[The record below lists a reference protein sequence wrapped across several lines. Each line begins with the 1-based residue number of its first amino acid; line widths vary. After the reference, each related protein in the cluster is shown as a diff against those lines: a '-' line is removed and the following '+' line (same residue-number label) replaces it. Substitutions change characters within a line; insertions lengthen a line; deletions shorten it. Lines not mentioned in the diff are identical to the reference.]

1 LQSEELVDINMDFH
15 TRRQRL
21 KGRLLRVIIPLG
33 CVFLIIAAIV
43 TVTMVN
49 YHHNRRDTLALSQ
62 DMLDALDRR
71 IHSAV
76 HAYLMPASNLV
87 RIGAE
92 TTRNHLDQIWST
104 NRTPVGIEVLKTY
117 PQLSGFYGADQQ
129 GNFVMHRQNP
139 DGSIDTKVIKRQP
152 SNVKVTWI
160 RRDAK
165 GHVIRKEISGD
176 DGYDPRTRPW
186 YKGAVETRR
195 LYWSDVYI
203 FFTDKV
209 PGLTVSYPLYSQN
222 NQLLAVFG
230 IDIKLEKIS
239 TFLANLKIG
248 RNGRAMIIE
257 DDGVL
262 VAYPELDRAFRR
274 TGNTLETVMLD
285 ELNDPVLTRAF
296 NRFKIDGHGK
306 RTLVVDDRRYL
317 NTVSSLKSSFGR
329 DWSVMIIVAEEDFIG
344 FLRVNL
350 RKVLLMT
357 SVIVMITGILAVL
370 LVYQGLRADSNARL
384 VLERKQ
390 ELEARSRAFSELASK
405 TALWD
410 PEDIESLEALTKI
423 VSGTMAVRRASV
435 WGYYEDE
442 RILKCEDSFD
452 RGTNGHTRGT
462 VLKSGDF
469 SQLFQ
474 DLIKGQD
481 IIIADAAVDSRTSE
495 LHRVYLGPLG
505 STSLLAIPVMS
516 GGKLAGAIW
525 FEHEVAIRAWD
536 SEDISFARAIA
547 GMLALRLS
555 ATGGPDEVVDQ
566 DNSVARAA
574 GLNDRTSATEYAS
587 TISALD
593 KTDSGESVRPEPTGE
608 LPKGKGRE
616 ISFSERLLQRGL
628 APSSIKADVYD
639 DVTVLVLRFTD
650 PLALAEYFG
659 GDNPTTAVDHLIC
672 HFEDLFDT
680 HRIDYWKIISD
691 QIVCATGLEDNSNR
705 PVDAIADVALS
716 FQDKCSHLF
725 ADLDKPMEFK
735 IGIDTGGIIG
745 STVGRRQKS
754 YNIWGEAVSTASMM
768 ADNGVTGGIQVSET
782 AYRRLQQNYLFRVRG
797 HYYLQDIGEIST
809 YLLTGRI

>member
-1 LQSEELVDINMDFH
+1 MQPKELVDINMDFQ

-21 KGRLLRVIIPLG
+21 KRRLLRVIIPLG
-33 CVFLIIAAIV
+33 CVLLIVAAIV
-43 TVTMVN
+43 TITMVS
-49 YHHNRRDTLALSQ
+49 YHHNRRDTLALSE
-62 DMLDALDRR
+62 DMLDVLDRR
-71 IHSAV
+71 IHSEV
-76 HAYLMPASNLV
+76 NAYLMPASNLV

-92 TTRNHLDQIWST
+92 TSREYLDKIWSP
-104 NRTPVGIEVLKTY
+104 NRTPLGLQMIKTY
-117 PQLSGFYGADQQ
+117 PQLASFFAADPQ
-129 GNFVMHRQNP
+129 GNFVMHKQNP
-139 DGSIDTKVIKRQP
+139 DGTIDTKVIERQP

-160 RRDAK
+160 RRDAE
-165 GHVIRKEISGD
+165 GHVVNTETAD
-176 DGYDPRTRPW
+176 DDNYDPRLRPW
-186 YKGAVETRR
+186 YEGAVETRNI
-195 LYWSDVYI
+195 YWTDIYI
-203 FFTDKV
+203 FFTDKK
-209 PGLTVSYPLYSQN
+209 PGITVSYPMFSQN
-222 NQLLAVFG
+222 DQLIAVMA

-239 TFLANLKIG
+239 AFLAGLKIG
-248 RNGRAMIIE
+248 KNGRAMIVA
-257 DDGVL
+257 DDGTL
-262 VAYPELDRAFRR
+262 VAYPEMDRTFKR
-274 TGNTLETVMLD
+274 TGDTLETVRLD
-285 ELNDPVLTRAF
+285 ELDDPVLTRAF

-306 RTLVVDDRRYL
+306 RALVIDDRRYL
-317 NTVSSLKSSFGR
+317 NTVTSLKSTVGR
-329 DWSVMIIVAEEDFIG
+329 DWSVMIIVPEDDFVG
-344 FLRVNL
+344 FLSANL
-350 RKVLLMT
+350 RNVLWMT
-357 SVIVMITGILAVL
+357 SVIVIITGILAVL
-370 LVYQGLRADSNARL
+370 LVYQGLRADSNALL

-442 RILKCEDSFD
+442 KILKCEDSFD

-462 VLKSGDF
+462 VLKLDDYP
-469 SQLFQ
+469 QLFE

-481 IIIADAAVDSRTSE
+481 IIIADAAVDSRTLE

-516 GGKLAGAIW
+516 GGKLAGAMW
-525 FEHEVAIRAWD
+525 FEHEEAIRRWD
-536 SEDISFARAIA
+536 SEDISFAQAIA

-555 ATGGPDEVVDQ
+555 ATGGPEEVVDP
-566 DNSVARAA
+566 DKSVDRADD
-574 GLNDRTSATEYAS
+574 LNDRTAATESAS
-587 TISALD
+587 TISAVN
-593 KTDSGESVRPEPTGE
+593 KTDSDESVRPEPTGE
-608 LPKGKGRE
+608 LPKGKGRK
-616 ISFSERLLQRGL
+616 ISFSERLLERGL
-628 APSSIKADVYD
+628 APGSIKADVYD
-639 DVTVLVLRFTD
+639 NVTVLVLRFTD

-659 GDNPTTAVDHLIC
+659 GDNPTTAVDHLVC
-672 HFEDLFDT
+672 HFEDLFDD
-680 HRIDYWKIISD
+680 HGVDYWKIISD
-691 QIVCATGLEDNSNR
+691 QIVCATGLEDISNR

-735 IGIDTGGIIG
+735 IGIDTGGVIG

-797 HYYLQDIGEIST
+797 HYYLQNIGEIST